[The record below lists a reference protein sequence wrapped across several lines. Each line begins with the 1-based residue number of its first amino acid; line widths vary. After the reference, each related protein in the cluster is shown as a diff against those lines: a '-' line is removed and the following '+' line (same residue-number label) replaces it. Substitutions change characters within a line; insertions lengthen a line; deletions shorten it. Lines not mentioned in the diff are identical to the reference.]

1 MAAQFC
7 LNWLN
12 QNRTENEATFGH
24 SSSVQSIDTS
34 HQVGGNEPTQPD
46 EIIFENTDFKLIV
59 KTDQIRRSHRFQI
72 VDRQFN
78 LLIVPKTDHEH
89 PPLMEILE
97 FLEDGFN
104 AILAKIKTFVDPT
117 QHRIAYLTL
126 YQEPM
131 VRTLNSYFRTGT
143 VVRASSNL

>member
-7 LNWLN
+7 LNWLK

-78 LLIVPKTDHEH
+78 LLIVPKNIRTVLVS
-89 PPLMEILE
+89 PGT
-97 FLEDGFN
+97 F
-104 AILAKIKTFVDPT
+104 AIADT
-117 QHRIAYLTL
+117 
-126 YQEPM
+126 
-131 VRTLNSYFRTGT
+131 
-143 VVRASSNL
+143 SSAQVSLLK